1 MCCGAADPGNRML
14 AELLQKRPPTVVLL
28 VSRNPF
34 LENMQDMQIFS
45 LLRQT
50 FSK

>member
-1 MCCGAADPGNRML
+1 ML
-14 AELLQKRPPTVVLL
+14 ADRITAKEALTVVLS

-50 FSK
+50 F